1 MSCIPGGEKEFVK
14 EDTMNTVPMKIVRGI
29 AFLFVVLGLPALSW
43 GIGFEVAVGGWYQDP
58 SGTLAF
64 KPLSPNDFLDVE
76 DDLGYDEEF
85 DVFGR
90 VKLDIPFI
98 PTIYA
103 VATPMKFDG
112 DGAKTFKFGDTVFSG
127 NFSSELKLNQYD
139 IALYYGLPFLE
150 TATAGIF
157 NIDLGLDVKIIDFS
171 VEVEGGGIRE
181 EESFTLP
188 APLVYVGVQ
197 LRPLDYLAFEAEGR
211 GLAYSGDHF
220 YDLIGRVKVKPFGP
234 FFIAGGYRY
243 QDLDFDEDDVIVD
256 VDIGGPLVEAG
267 LEF

>member
-1 MSCIPGGEKEFVK
+1 MCFAFPGGEKHLVK
-14 EDTMNTVPMKIVRGI
+14 EDPMKTVRWI
-29 AFLFVVLGLPALSW
+29 AFLIIVLALPGLSY

-64 KPLSPNDFLDVE
+64 RPLSPNDLLDLE

-112 DGAKTFKFGDTVFSG
+112 DVSRSFNFGGQPFTAGA
-127 NFSSELKLNQYD
+127 SSEITLNQYD

-150 TATAGIF
+150 TATMGVF
-157 NIDLGLDVKIIDFS
+157 NIDLGLDVKIVDFS
-171 VEVEGGGIRE
+171 VEMEEGSIRA

-211 GLAYSGDHF
+211 GIAFEGDHY

-243 QDLDFDEDDVIVD
+243 QDLDFEEDGVIVD
-256 VDIGGPLVEAG
+256 AEIGGPFVEAG

>member
-1 MSCIPGGEKEFVK
+1 
-14 EDTMNTVPMKIVRGI
+14 MKIVKAI
-29 AFLFVVLGLPALSW
+29 TVVFILLALPGLSY
-43 GIGFEVAVGGWYQDP
+43 GIGFEVAAGGWYQDP

-64 KPLSPNDFLDVE
+64 GPIPPNDFLDLE
-76 DDLGYDEEF
+76 DDLGYDEEMNF
-85 DVFGR
+85 LGR

-112 DGAKTFKFGDTVFSG
+112 DVSSSFTFGGQSFTAGA
-127 NFSSELKLNQYD
+127 SSEMKLNQYD

-150 TATAGIF
+150 TATMGVF

-171 VEVEGGGIRE
+171 VEVEQGAIRE
-181 EESFTLP
+181 EENFTLP
-188 APLVYVGVQ
+188 VPLVYIGMQ
-197 LRPLDYLAFEAEGR
+197 LKPLDYLAFEAEGR
-211 GLAYSGDHF
+211 GIAFEGDHY

-243 QDLDFDEDDVIVD
+243 QDLDFDEDGVIVD
-256 VDIGGPLVEAG
+256 EEIGGPFVEAG